1 MYNRVTIIG
10 RVGQNPEIRVSQ
22 SGKKICR
29 LAVATN
35 SFSGNEKR
43 TDWHKV
49 VCFEKQAENCEKF
62 VKKGSTVC
70 VDGSIQYNKYKAK
83 DGTERTDT
91 NIMANRIVFLTYGNE
106 NNQASAQQPQ
116 AQPAQNSDGTDIFG
130 GENIQESEEIPF

>member
-1 MYNRVTIIG
+1 MYNHVTIIG

-91 NIMANRIVFLTYGNE
+91 NIMANRIVFLTYGGE
-106 NNQASAQQPQ
+106 NNQASAPQPQ
-116 AQPAQNSDGTDIFG
+116 AQPAQNSDGTDTFG